1 MSACT
6 GVVDFHQLIMELAKS
21 GTAVILMS
29 SDLPELV
36 GMSDRVLVMKE
47 GSIVGRLEQKSGKS
61 TKKILLKKV

>member
-47 GSIVGRLEQKSGKS
+47 GSIVGRLEHAELTQE
-61 TKKILLKKV
+61 KVLQYAT